1 MRQSSHRPGG
11 RSSHRAR
18 RASRRRRR
26 SGARRGGG
34 QRCSASPSCRDGAA
48 WKFRPAWTDAAKA
61 CEVAGM
67 HENVCAGKFRHF
79 LPSQLA
85 CVGFHGASLPRPCL
99 LAWRVGVPCSRRAV
113 LPVQPRGMRATLN
126 LILSVAPTKHTYEFA
141 KLSVRVRYTRV
152 PALASARSGVHTR
165 TALHS
170 VSSRVLFQYGGGEGY
185 GGGCR
190 ATCREGAELR

>member
-1 MRQSSHRPGG
+1 
-11 RSSHRAR
+11 
-18 RASRRRRR
+18 
-26 SGARRGGG
+26 
-34 QRCSASPSCRDGAA
+34 
-48 WKFRPAWTDAAKA
+48 
-61 CEVAGM
+61 M
-67 HENVCAGKFRHF
+67 HENVCAGKYRHF
-79 LPSQLA
+79 LPWQLA

-165 TALHS
+165 GQRCTAS
-170 VSSRVLFQYGGGEGY
+170 PRAFSSSMAEVK
-185 GGGCR
+185 
-190 ATCREGAELR
+190 ATEGAAEPPVVKAQSSDDGAVSEELETVCGSRTPEPSPTVRLRPWLA